1 MTRPRPARLV
11 RRDRTTRDGIP
22 EATVSRLP
30 FYLQALTALAER
42 GVATVS
48 SEELASPPV
57 SVRQSCA
64 KTFPTSVPT
73 EPGASGTR
81 SST

>member
-11 RRDRTTRDGIP
+11 RPGRARDGIP

-48 SEELASPPV
+48 SEELASAAGVAPR
-57 SVRQSCA
+57 SSA
-64 KTFPTSVPT
+64 KTFPTSVRT
-73 EPGASGTR
+73 EPGGWAMR